1 MVRISPPV
9 YRGGNLISVREVS
22 AIIMPV
28 LTEAV
33 QAVTELLPAHR
44 KLTLEEFPSFPGS
57 FLQDHVEP
65 FVAARQALGNPVVF
79 QRW

>member
-1 MVRISPPV
+1 
-9 YRGGNLISVREVS
+9 
-22 AIIMPV
+22 MPV

-57 FLQDHVEP
+57 FLQDIVEP